1 MMIRNLE
8 LHNFLSHEN
17 SVVSFDQGVNIIVG
31 QNGAGKSSIID
42 AIKFALF
49 GDKRG
54 DSIADLIKRGKDS
67 MSVSLE
73 FSTGG
78 DDYRITRILTMGKND
93 IRNRDASLLKNGT
106 EIARTVKEVN
116 SAIEDTLGINKELFR
131 NSVFVE
137 QGEIA
142 TLVSEEKA
150 KREET
155 FGRILGLNLLSQYA
169 DDLGKLSR
177 ETEMQAGK
185 FAGVSD
191 DMDRLN
197 AELSRLTKERSEIE
211 SKVSTL
217 DRQKNDLESDLN
229 AADSERTRLRNDVSR
244 LMASAEQANR
254 MKKLREEL
262 AGKISGRE
270 GKIRELRLELEKL
283 NSTVDSSLLKKA
295 REIESYFSLV
305 ERINDKTGALR
316 DIDSTMKKISEM
328 QASMEKLRVDHETYL
343 KLDSRRN
350 ELRSDL
356 NKLEEDNNRYRQT
369 LSLVEELQ
377 KELDAKKSRHESQS
391 ALMKQKLGVQ
401 DISIETLEILKTK
414 AQNELR
420 ECESRIGEFKASAG
434 SIFEQRK
441 ELSGKLSSIQGLT
454 KCPLCLQPLT
464 AEHLESIKNE
474 YSRNDMDLLNKQ
486 NNIST
491 GKTMMEARKKK
502 ILEELAFLES
512 RTVSDFIMDLKT
524 ITKDESNLL
533 KFKETLDSLKERNE
547 RYVSVK
553 AELDQVEGQLS
564 NLVENDRRF
573 RSMEMSL
580 ETQDTSAVKQRREDL
595 EKSIRELSDMRKSLT
610 YSLGFA
616 PDNSTRE
623 KIAVM
628 RDYEGRM
635 SELAAN
641 ITTEESLKQADVE
654 LLSSTE
660 KEIDGLEALISGL
673 PDLRS
678 RSEMMEERYNSL
690 SIRLRDAIAAHSG
703 AQADMRSVDGR
714 ILEHSENMKRLTEQ
728 KEKME
733 TLKKAV
739 QSINALRGCFDREGI
754 QKAIRKDSAVFI
766 TNKMR
771 EYSFAFNLNFDDVRV
786 SEDMGIEISQNG
798 NIESVDM
805 LSGGEKTALA
815 IALRLALAKYVM
827 ENIKT
832 MIMDEPTTFLDQDRR
847 HNLKDIIQY
856 TFRGEDNPVPQMII
870 VTHHTELISVADNV
884 NEVVKRNGASEVNV
898 VS

>member
-217 DRQKNDLESDLN
+217 DRQRNDLESDLN

-328 QASMEKLRVDHETYL
+328 QAS
-343 KLDSRRN
+343 
-350 ELRSDL
+350 
-356 NKLEEDNNRYRQT
+356 
-369 LSLVEELQ
+369 
-377 KELDAKKSRHESQS
+377 
-391 ALMKQKLGVQ
+391 
-401 DISIETLEILKTK
+401 
-414 AQNELR
+414 
-420 ECESRIGEFKASAG
+420 
-434 SIFEQRK
+434 
-441 ELSGKLSSIQGLT
+441 
-454 KCPLCLQPLT
+454 
-464 AEHLESIKNE
+464 
-474 YSRNDMDLLNKQ
+474 
-486 NNIST
+486 
-491 GKTMMEARKKK
+491 
-502 ILEELAFLES
+502 
-512 RTVSDFIMDLKT
+512 
-524 ITKDESNLL
+524 
-533 KFKETLDSLKERNE
+533 
-547 RYVSVK
+547 
-553 AELDQVEGQLS
+553 
-564 NLVENDRRF
+564 
-573 RSMEMSL
+573 
-580 ETQDTSAVKQRREDL
+580 
-595 EKSIRELSDMRKSLT
+595 
-610 YSLGFA
+610 
-616 PDNSTRE
+616 
-623 KIAVM
+623 
-628 RDYEGRM
+628 
-635 SELAAN
+635 
-641 ITTEESLKQADVE
+641 
-654 LLSSTE
+654 
-660 KEIDGLEALISGL
+660 
-673 PDLRS
+673 
-678 RSEMMEERYNSL
+678 
-690 SIRLRDAIAAHSG
+690 
-703 AQADMRSVDGR
+703 
-714 ILEHSENMKRLTEQ
+714 
-728 KEKME
+728 
-733 TLKKAV
+733 
-739 QSINALRGCFDREGI
+739 
-754 QKAIRKDSAVFI
+754 
-766 TNKMR
+766 
-771 EYSFAFNLNFDDVRV
+771 
-786 SEDMGIEISQNG
+786 
-798 NIESVDM
+798 
-805 LSGGEKTALA
+805 
-815 IALRLALAKYVM
+815 
-827 ENIKT
+827 
-832 MIMDEPTTFLDQDRR
+832 
-847 HNLKDIIQY
+847 
-856 TFRGEDNPVPQMII
+856 
-870 VTHHTELISVADNV
+870 
-884 NEVVKRNGASEVNV
+884 
-898 VS
+898 

>member
-49 GDKRG
+49 GDRRG
-54 DSIADLIKRGKDS
+54 DSIADLVKRGKDN
-67 MSVSLE
+67 MTVSLE

-78 DDYRITRILTMGKND
+78 DDYRITRMLTMGKND
-93 IRNRDASLLKNGT
+93 VRNRDASLLRNGT

-155 FGRILGLNLLSQYA
+155 FGKILGLNLLSQYA
-169 DDLGKLSR
+169 DDLGKLAR
-177 ETEMQAGK
+177 ETEMHAGR

-191 DMDRLN
+191 NIDQVN
-197 AELSRLTKERSEIE
+197 AELSGLTSDRSEIE
-211 SKVSTL
+211 ARVSAFE
-217 DRQKNDLESDLN
+217 RQKNDLESDLTT
-229 AADSERTRLRNDVSR
+229 ADAERTALRNEVSR
-244 LMASAEQANR
+244 LVASAELAGR
-254 MKKLREEL
+254 RKKLRNEL

-270 GKIRELRLELEKL
+270 AKIRELRLESDKL
-283 NSTVDSSLLKKA
+283 NSTMDSSLLKKS
-295 REIESYFSLV
+295 REIESYFTV
-305 ERINDKTGALR
+305 AERINDRTVALR
-316 DIDSTMKKISEM
+316 DIDSTIRKISEM
-328 QASMEKLRVDHETYL
+328 QASMEKLRGDHETYV

-350 ELRSDL
+350 DLRSDL
-356 NKLEEDNNRYRQT
+356 HALEEDSNRYRQT
-369 LSLVEELQ
+369 LARVEELQ
-377 KELDAKKSRHESQS
+377 KELDAVKSRQGSQ
-391 ALMKQKLGVQ
+391 LTVIKQKLGRQ
-401 DISIETLEILKTK
+401 DISAETLGMLKTS

-454 KCPLCLQPLT
+454 RCPLCLQPLT

-502 ILEELAFLES
+502 ILEELDFLDS
-512 RTVSDFIMDLKT
+512 RMVSDFIMDLQT
-524 ITKDESNLL
+524 VTKDESNLL
-533 KFKETLDSLKERNE
+533 KFKETLDSLRERNE

-553 AELDQVEGQLS
+553 TELDQVERQLS
-564 NLVENDRRF
+564 DLKENDQRF

-580 ETQDTSAVKQRREDL
+580 GTQETSAIGVRRAEI
-595 EKSIRELSDMRKSLT
+595 EKSLKELNDMRKSLT

-616 PDNSTRE
+616 PDAGTRE
-623 KIAVM
+623 KMAAM
-628 RDYEGRM
+628 KGYEGRIT
-635 SELAAN
+635 ELTAN
-641 ITTEESLKQADVE
+641 IATEESLKQADVE
-654 LLSSTE
+654 LLASAV
-660 KEIDGLEALISGL
+660 KEIEDLEAMVSGL

-678 RSEMMEERYNSL
+678 RAGIAEERYNSL
-690 SIRLRDAIAAHSG
+690 SVRLREAIAVLSG
-703 AQADMRSVDGR
+703 AQADMKSVDGR
-714 ILEHSENMKRLTEQ
+714 ILEHRENIKRLTEE

-739 QSINALRGCFDREGI
+739 LSINALRGCFDREGI

-786 SEDMGIEISQNG
+786 SEDMGIEVSQNG
-798 NIESVDM
+798 SLESVDM

-847 HNLKDIIQY
+847 QNLKDIIQY

-884 NEVVKRNGASEVNV
+884 NEVVKRNGTSEVKV